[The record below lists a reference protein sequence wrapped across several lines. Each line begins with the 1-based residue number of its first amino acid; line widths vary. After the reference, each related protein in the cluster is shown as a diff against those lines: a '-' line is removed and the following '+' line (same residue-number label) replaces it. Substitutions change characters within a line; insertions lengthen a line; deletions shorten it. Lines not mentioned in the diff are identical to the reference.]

1 VRERERES
9 RHLMME
15 GTKMDRESLSSFVR
29 SFTVIWSKED
39 QDKINR
45 SKRGGELVVIFLP
58 LSCFQ
63 LPSCQLPSSYSLIP
77 FPLPHQTFKLILA
90 SPNDPIPIPI
100 FILLFFLRLSFNLN
114 PLNRS
119 SPEKRSC
126 LSPIETSL
134 SSTMETFPSDFR
146 SFRLGKIH
154 SNGPRKQIFRHR
166 SWR

>member
-1 VRERERES
+1 MCERERERES

-45 SKRGGELVVIFLP
+45 SKRGGALVVIFLP

-77 FPLPHQTFKLILA
+77 FPLPHQTFSLLRALFNLIH
-90 SPNDPIPIPI
+90 PI
-100 FILLFFLRLSFNLN
+100 FNSPDGTIHTSRNHLR
-114 PLNRS
+114 
-119 SPEKRSC
+119 
-126 LSPIETSL
+126 ITSL
-134 SSTMETFPSDFR
+134 TFNTSHSTSMTT
-146 SFRLGKIH
+146 
-154 SNGPRKQIFRHR
+154 
-166 SWR
+166 